1 VNAPELL
8 RKADD
13 DPRGLLGS
21 LLRQARTDARLTQD
35 AIGHAI
41 GVERSGVTRMEAGD
55 RSMTLATLGAW
66 LDRCGVGGLADSA
79 VRALWRV
86 ARRHGDG
93 DEPVKTW
100 FVGWTDAEVIAWALR
115 FWAPLIVPGLLQ
127 TERYMYEV
135 FRAGGHPHDRARQA
149 VDARMARQE
158 ILGRDDPPTVVAII
172 DELVLSRQ
180 LGSRE
185 VMAEQCKR
193 LLDVSE
199 HPSVI
204 VQVVRGASAGLG
216 GMLAL
221 AEGPR
226 GSVLLSGSLLEDIV
240 TADVQQV
247 RAAGAI
253 VDAVRGAAAST
264 SDTRAILGEA
274 HQRWTA

>member
-1 VNAPELL
+1 MDAL
-8 RKADD
+8 DD
-13 DPRGLLGS
+13 DPRKLLGS
-21 LLRQARTDARLTQD
+21 LLRQARTGAGLTQD
-35 AIGHAI
+35 AVGHAI
-41 GVERSGVTRMEAGD
+41 GVERTGVTRMEGGD
-55 RSMTLATLGAW
+55 RSLTLATLGIW
-66 LDRCGVGGLADSA
+66 LERCGVSGLAESA
-79 VRALWRV
+79 VRAMWRV

-100 FVGWTDAEVIAWALR
+100 FVGWTDAEVAAFTLR

-135 FRAGGHPHDRARQA
+135 FRAGGHSEQRAREA
-149 VDARMARQE
+149 VAARMARQE
-158 ILGRDDPPTVVAII
+158 ILKRDDPPMVVAVI
-172 DELVLSRQ
+172 DELVLARQ
-180 LGSRE
+180 LGSEE

-193 LLDVSE
+193 LLELSE

-247 RAAGAI
+247 RAAAAI
-253 VDAVRGAAAST
+253 VDAVRGVARST
-264 SDTRAILGEA
+264 GDTRVILGEA